1 MIIFPAIDILDKKC
15 VRLTQGN
22 YDKKTVYCDD
32 PSKIAAEFEKAGAEY
47 IHTVDLNAAKSGSI
61 ENIEVIKK
69 MAETVSVPIQVGGGI
84 RSIDAAKRYFD
95 IGIARVIVGTAAI
108 SEPELLIELCKQF
121 PNKICL
127 SLDVK
132 NDEILI
138 KGWTAGSSI
147 NIFDYLKKIDDL
159 KIAAII
165 VTDVTKDGMMI
176 GPAFELYDKLMKAT
190 HHSII
195 ASGGIST
202 KDDVDQLKT
211 RNIYGAI
218 IGKALYENKIHL
230 EDILKE
236 V

>member
-22 YDKKTVYCDD
+22 YDKKTIYCDD
-32 PSKIAAEFEKAGAEY
+32 PSTIAAGFEKAGAVY

-69 MAETVSVPIQVGGGI
+69 MAETVSIPIQVGGGI

-95 IGIARVIVGTAAI
+95 IGIARVIIGTAAV
-108 SEPELLIELCKQF
+108 SEPTLLIELCKQF

-138 KGWTAGSSI
+138 KGWTAGSSV
-147 NIFDYLKKIDDL
+147 NIFDYLKRIDDL
-159 KIAAII
+159 KIAALI

-176 GPAFELYDKLMKAT
+176 GPSYELYDKLMKAT
-190 HHSII
+190 HHPII
-195 ASGGIST
+195 ASGGITT
-202 KDDVDQLKT
+202 KEDVDKLRARK
-211 RNIYGAI
+211 IYGAI
-218 IGKALYENKIHL
+218 IGKALYENKIKL
-230 EDILKE
+230 EDIL
-236 V
+236 